1 MAYRVSLSQ
10 RVLRELDDIY
20 GEIGVDLSSGAA
32 RWFSRLQ
39 DTIQL
44 LSAAPR
50 MGKPARDVTGT
61 REIIYGKKPHFYR
74 VLYEVDDTA
83 KTVTVVTIRH
93 GKRQQLDS
101 MEG

>member
-1 MAYRVSLSQ
+1 MAYRVSLSE

-20 GEIGVDLSSGAA
+20 GEIGVTESAGAA
-32 RWFSRLQ
+32 RWFTRLQ

-44 LSAAPR
+44 LAAAPR
-50 MGKPARDVTGT
+50 MGKPARDAKGV

-83 KTVTVVTIRH
+83 KTVSVLSIRH
-93 GKRQQLDS
+93 GKRQPPES
-101 MEG
+101 R